1 MYNPASSAAT
11 ILAFLRLLTRRFLAP
26 GPKLAARSLEI
37 VEGEKKKPAP
47 ENRRTDKPLC
57 NGTPLVAVHLAQVR
71 DQFQENIEI
80 MLFSTSTSRG
90 ILKGIDPWE
99 KPLSPSWKPSSL
111 IS

>member
-37 VEGEKKKPAP
+37 EEGEKKNPAP
-47 ENRRTDKPLC
+47 ENSRTDKPLC
-57 NGTPLVAVHLAQVR
+57 NGTSLVAMQLAKVR
-71 DQFQENIEI
+71 DRFQENIDI
-80 MLFSTSTSRG
+80 LLFSTSASPG
-90 ILKGIDPWE
+90 ILKGISPWE